1 MAAQLNRRD
10 EFESES
16 ASIIDFMSGFT
27 VETTPAS
34 AAKIKDFRAIL
45 RPGTTIYIT
54 HLPGSD
60 YRDSVDTAKRLRNEG
75 FEPAIHI
82 AARSL
87 KSESEFEDYL
97 ARASSEAGVTKVLA
111 LAGGVPTAIGPYEH
125 SMQLLDTGL
134 FDHYGVN
141 SIAVA
146 GHPEGNPDI
155 SEEGVLKALIWKNS
169 FAERTS
175 ASMYLVTQFC
185 FEAEPIIAWDRL
197 INSEGNRLPIRIGV
211 PGLAKLPTLINYAVS
226 CGVGNSIDFLKR
238 RAKDLTRMLRP
249 QAPDRLVR
257 ELSAYVAH
265 DPNCGI
271 IGAHMYPLGG
281 LKASAAW
288 TYGVI
293 DGSFELNS
301 DSGFDVSV

>member
-1 MAAQLNRRD
+1 MAAQLNYRD
-10 EFESES
+10 EFESECG
-16 ASIIDFMSGFT
+16 SITDFMSGFT

-34 AAKIKDFRAIL
+34 AAKVKDFRAII
-45 RPGTTIYIT
+45 RPGTTVYIT
-54 HLPGSD
+54 HLPDSD
-60 YRDSVDTAKRLRNEG
+60 YRDTVATATRLRNEG

-87 KSESEFEDYL
+87 KSKSEFEDYL

-111 LAGGVPTAIGPYEH
+111 LAGAVPKAIGPYEH
-125 SMQLLDTGL
+125 SMQLLETGL
-134 FDHYGVN
+134 FDRYGVT

-146 GHPEGNPDI
+146 GHPEGTPDI
-155 SEEGVLKALIWKNS
+155 TDEEVLKALLWKNS
-169 FAERTS
+169 FAERTN

-197 INSEGNRLPIRIGV
+197 INSEGNRLPIRIGI
-211 PGLAKLPTLINYAVS
+211 PGIAKLSTLINYAVS
-226 CGVGNSIDFLKR
+226 CGVGNSIQFLKR
-238 RAKDLTRMLRP
+238 RAKDVTRMLRP
-249 QAPDRLVR
+249 QAPDGLVR

-281 LKASAAW
+281 LKTSAVW

-301 DSGFDVSV
+301 KSGFDVSV